1 MRRAA
6 VIDLFSVLERADKA
20 RAEASIA
27 DEKLVARALE
37 GDRWADEAIF
47 RKHARFIGSLAGRLL
62 RSRSEAE
69 DVVQDTFALAL
80 TELPKLRDPTK
91 LRGWLTR
98 IAVSQVR
105 RRFRRARLL
114 RVFGLDRSEE
124 EVGLADLAS
133 PGVDAHTAALL
144 LDLDRALGEL
154 DGDRRIAWM
163 LRYVEGEQLE
173 DVAVAC
179 GCSLA
184 TVKRRIAAA
193 DEHVRARVELH
204 DDAPEVRVDG
214 VAS

>member
-6 VIDLFSVLERADKA
+6 VIDLFAVLERAQKA
-20 RAEASIA
+20 RAEEAIA
-27 DEKLVARALE
+27 DDKLVARALD

-47 RKHARFIGSLAGRLL
+47 RKHARYVGSLAGRLL

-80 TELPKLRDPTK
+80 TELPKLRDPAK
-91 LRGWLTR
+91 LRGWLAQ

-114 RVFGLDRSEE
+114 RAFGLDRSVEDL
-124 EVGLADLAS
+124 GLADLVAGSAS
-133 PGVDAHTAALL
+133 PEVGALL
-144 LDLDRALGEL
+144 AEL
-154 DGDRRIAWM
+154 DDALRELDADRRIAWM

-173 DVAVAC
+173 DVAAAC

-184 TVKRRIAAA
+184 TAKRRITSA
-193 DEHVRARVELH
+193 DVHVRARVALE
-204 DDAPEVRVDG
+204 DG
-214 VAS
+214 

>member
-6 VIDLFSVLERADKA
+6 VIDLFAVLERAAASSDKAA
-20 RAEASIA
+20 RAEEVLS
-27 DEKLVARALE
+27 DEKLVARALD

-47 RKHARFIGSLAGRLL
+47 RKHARWIGSIAGRLL

-91 LRGWLTR
+91 LRGWLAQ

-105 RRFRRARLL
+105 RRFRRAKLL
-114 RVFGLDRSEE
+114 RLFGMDRSAEDL
-124 EVGLADLAS
+124 GLMELAAPGTS
-133 PGVDAHTAALL
+133 PEIGAMLGE
-144 LDLDRALGEL
+144 LDRALAEL
-154 DGDRRIAWM
+154 DADRRIAWM

-173 DVAVAC
+173 DVALAC

-184 TVKRRIAAA
+184 TVKRRLHAA
-193 DEHVRARVELH
+193 DLHVRARIDLG
-204 DDAPEVRVDG
+204 DG
-214 VAS
+214 

>member
-6 VIDLFSVLERADKA
+6 VIDLFAVLERAAASSDKAA
-20 RAEASIA
+20 RAEEVLS
-27 DEKLVARALE
+27 DEKLVARALD

-47 RKHARFIGSLAGRLL
+47 RKHARWIGSIAGRLL

-91 LRGWLTR
+91 LRGWLAQ

-105 RRFRRARLL
+105 RRFRRAKLL
-114 RVFGLDRSEE
+114 RLFGMDRSAEDL
-124 EVGLADLAS
+124 GLVELAATGTS
-133 PGVDAHTAALL
+133 PEIGAMLGE
-144 LDLDRALGEL
+144 LDRALAEL
-154 DGDRRIAWM
+154 DTDRRIAWM

-184 TVKRRIAAA
+184 TVKRRLHAA
-193 DEHVRARVELH
+193 DQHVRARIDLG
-204 DDAPEVRVDG
+204 DG
-214 VAS
+214 